1 MKKIKVISVVVLMS
15 LLFTACN
22 NASAISNESIT
33 EASSIETE
41 ATSQT
46 IEEETIVSE
55 EPVSSSE
62 ESSEETTEPSIET
75 SETEPEIDP
84 NIITDLPPQDDLAIY
99 MVDGKLDL
107 AGFSVNE
114 IWVDAHEGVV
124 DGHNA
129 YIVNYGTWKVAI
141 YYASS
146 ETRRSQEVPVYR
158 IQSCDGLE
166 EYEVYMVTDN
176 EELYVLNSDYTIPYT
191 SAEFIT
197 ELKWQVKSAIISSG
211 SCPFDGE
218 GRWYA
223 VSVTPTSWN

>member
-15 LLFTACN
+15 LLLTACN

-62 ESSEETTEPSIET
+62 ESSEETTEPSTET
-75 SETEPEIDP
+75 SETEPEIEP

-129 YIVNYGTWKVAI
+129 YIVNYGTWKVAN
-141 YYASS
+141 
-146 ETRRSQEVPVYR
+146 
-158 IQSCDGLE
+158 L
-166 EYEVYMVTDN
+166 
-176 EELYVLNSDYTIPYT
+176 
-191 SAEFIT
+191 
-197 ELKWQVKSAIISSG
+197 
-211 SCPFDGE
+211 
-218 GRWYA
+218 
-223 VSVTPTSWN
+223 